1 MYAHLQRRGGRYC
14 CIIMTILSSSPR
26 RALLWITFL
35 SLSAVTIALI
45 SQYHYDMPPCAWC
58 VMQRLIY
65 LVIAVLAL
73 VGALLPYSA
82 GQRAAL
88 IICLL
93 FACVGIAVAWYQHNV
108 AAQLLSCDMTF
119 ADRFMTGT
127 GLEATFPLIFGIY
140 ATCMD
145 AAVTVLGVEYAVWSL
160 GMYGVVG
167 TVAALGLMR

>member
-1 MYAHLQRRGGRYC
+1 VRAYLR
-14 CIIMTILSSSPR
+14 IIMAILLFSPR
-26 RALLWITFL
+26 RALLLITAL
-35 SLSAVTIALI
+35 SLSAVAIALI

-65 LVIAVLAL
+65 LVVAVLAL
-73 VGALLPYSA
+73 VGALLPSST

-93 FACVGIAVAWYQHNV
+93 LACVGIAAAWYQHNV

-119 ADRFMTGT
+119 ADRFMVGI
-127 GLEATFPLIFGIY
+127 GLEAAFPLLFGIY

-145 AAVTVLGVEYAVWSL
+145 AAVMVLGMEYAVWSL

-167 TVAALGLMR
+167 TVATVGFMR